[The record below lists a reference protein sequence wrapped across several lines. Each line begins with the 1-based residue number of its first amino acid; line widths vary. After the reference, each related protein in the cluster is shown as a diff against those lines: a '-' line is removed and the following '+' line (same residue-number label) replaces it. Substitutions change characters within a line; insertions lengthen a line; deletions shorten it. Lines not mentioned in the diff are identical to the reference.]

1 MKNNDDDLWEI
12 ELGEKPKS
20 LVPHNAEPKIE
31 ILAGSA
37 PMIYLSLE
45 AYRDINYII
54 EAAGEDEIGWLGS
67 VKILKDNVYC
77 IDRIF
82 LFEQEVSGAHCEF
95 ESKDLGKFCMDMLKK
110 DRANKELLNRVFFW
124 GHLHPGDMIEA
135 SSQDDEQMET
145 LDNGK
150 FFIRGIFT
158 RGGQCMFTFY
168 DYSMK
173 IRVID
178 CPWGLYCGDDDDK
191 RRKEIIE
198 EVREKVKKRS
208 YGSKEYKTK
217 KKDDTK
223 SIYGIHT
230 GGEGFSWQD

>member
-95 ESKDLGKFCMDMLKK
+95 ESKDLGKC
-110 DRANKELLNRVFFW
+110 
-124 GHLHPGDMIEA
+124 
-135 SSQDDEQMET
+135 
-145 LDNGK
+145 K